1 MVHDTESYANIG
13 GIVSTLDGF
22 KAYVDSPMYE
32 SYDDVKKD
40 DNYLCIHLDGEDS
53 LGEDG
58 IIKLCQKHRDDNV
71 TKLFFRMNGDYE
83 YLYGMILYDQHKES
97 YFRSENDFIRVVQ
110 SVVTELPNV
119 TDVRFGQGGCICY
132 DYWDDDGTPDPPH
145 SGLPIGV
152 MTTVLSAYSD
162 TLIRLDASYGVHCV
176 DVKNEKEC
184 NRFIFAFKKA
194 KNLLYWTF
202 PRYFDGPYEME
213 IMKIVESK
221 TKKIK
226 KKRSIGEMVP
236 GTMRLDDDHM
246 NKKLTVTEP

>member
-1 MVHDTESYANIG
+1 M
-13 GIVSTLDGF
+13 
-22 KAYVDSPMYE
+22 
-32 SYDDVKKD
+32 
-40 DNYLCIHLDGEDS
+40 
-53 LGEDG
+53 
-58 IIKLCQKHRDDNV
+58 
-71 TKLFFRMNGDYE
+71 
-83 YLYGMILYDQHKES
+83 YGMILYDQHKES

-132 DYWDDDGTPDPPH
+132 DDWDDDGTPDPPH

-152 MTTVLSAYSD
+152 MTTVLSAYSN

-213 IMKIVESK
+213 IMKIVKSK

-226 KKRSIGEMVP
+226 KNVVSARWYREWWGWMTITWTKNWQLPNHKEEEKINHVTFISTLTYTQRHTSISSTFPYISVLSHSP
-236 GTMRLDDDHM
+236 LDRRLPLWTLTPISRTFI
-246 NKKLTVTEP
+246 NKDLTVKSKLKIH